1 MTENLRLTTDEDREA
16 FYQLYQYAFNRQDT
30 PERRAF
36 FMDRYQH
43 GWIYGLHDQTKLV
56 SGLYSLPFQIN
67 FHGVNYGMHGI
78 GDVMSAPEYSGRGG
92 AGKLLTAALNEMAT
106 NHIELSYLAP
116 FSYAYYRKF
125 GYEQTFNHTIQTIAA
140 KDLPR
145 IKPSDFSGTITRYG
159 NDGLALVNDFYAAQP
174 ANQRGGLIRPDWWL
188 NYLQLKHDW
197 SVAIYRNATGNIEG
211 YLIYERQAT
220 TFAIQEWSTST
231 PVAFERLANFVTKH
245 GTTFETF
252 SYDGPSDGH
261 GLDLLAD
268 PYPLTVK
275 TVPYMMARIVLLHD
289 FIKKYPFTGTDLAPI
304 RLAVT
309 DDTLAQ
315 NQGIWDLQLVAGK
328 VTLNRL
334 TTELTKP
341 SALQLSI
348 QQLTKAL
355 FGTRSLTSAWQHGQ
369 LTGDLSAAQRLDAVL
384 VHEKPALIDYF

>member
-30 PERRAF
+30 PQRRTF

-43 GWIYGLHDQTKLV
+43 GWIYGLHDHDKLV
-56 SGLYSLPFQIN
+56 SGLYSLPLQVN
-67 FHGVNYGMHGI
+67 FHGIKYAMNGI

-92 AGKLLTAALNEMAT
+92 AGKLLTTALNEMAA

-116 FSYAYYRKF
+116 FSYGYYRKF
-125 GYEQTFNHTIQTIAA
+125 GYEQVFNHTRQTIAA

-145 IKPSDFSGTITRYG
+145 IQLTDFSGTMTRYD
-159 NDGLALVNDFYAAQP
+159 NEGLKLVNDFYAAQP
-174 ANQRGGLIRPDWWL
+174 INQRGGVIRPDWWL
-188 NYLQLKHDW
+188 HYLSLKHSW
-197 SVAIYRNATGNIEG
+197 SIAIYRNAAGKIEG

-220 TFAIQEWSTST
+220 TFAIQEWATST

-252 SYDGPSDGH
+252 SYEGPSDEH

-268 PYPLTVK
+268 PYPLNVQ

-289 FIKKYPFTGTDLAPI
+289 FIKKYPFTGTDLAPV
-304 RLAVT
+304 RLAIT
-309 DDTLAQ
+309 DETLAQ
-315 NQGIWDLQLVAGK
+315 NQGIWELQLVAGK
-328 VTLNRL
+328 VTLNRVS
-334 TTELTKP
+334 TDLTKR
-341 SALQLSI
+341 SDLQLSI

-355 FGTRSLTSAWQHGQ
+355 FGTRSLASEHQHGQ
-369 LTGDLSAAQRLDAVL
+369 IMGELAAAQRLDAVL
-384 VHEKPALIDYF
+384 AHEKPALIDYF

>member
-30 PERRAF
+30 PEHRAF

-67 FHGVNYGMHGI
+67 FHGVNYRMNGI

-106 NHIELSYLAP
+106 NHVELSYLAP

-159 NDGLALVNDFYAAQP
+159 NDGLTLVNDFYAAQP

-197 SVAIYRNATGNIEG
+197 SVAIYRNATNNIEG
-211 YLIYERQAT
+211 YLIYDRQAT
-220 TFAIQEWSTST
+220 NFAIQEWSTST

-315 NQGIWDLQLVAGK
+315 NQGIWDLRLIAGK

-334 TTELTKP
+334 TTDLTKP